1 MKREIKFSLVYRDMW
16 QSSGKYVPT
25 VSQLKEVAPAIIDM
39 GCFDRV
45 ETNGGAFEQVNLL
58 FGENPNKAVRE
69 WTAPFR
75 QAGIQTHMLERGLN
89 GLRMN
94 PVPADVRELMYKVK
108 KAQGTDISRSFCG
121 LNDYRN
127 LKLSVEY
134 AKKAGMVSQVALSI
148 TSSPV
153 HTVEYYMDIVDKV
166 VGYGCDEICLKDMA
180 GVGRPTF
187 LATLTSQIKKKY
199 PHILVQY
206 HGHCGPGF
214 SPASMLEVARAGADY
229 LDVAVEPLS
238 WGKVHPDVITIREML
253 KADGFQVKDLNMN
266 AYMETRALTQKFIDD
281 FLGYWIDPNNSQMSS
296 LLVGCGLPGGMMG
309 SMMADLKGFHGAIN
323 ASLRAQGK
331 AELSLDQLM
340 VMLFQEVEYVW
351 PRLGYPPL
359 VTPFSQYVKNTALM
373 NLMALLKGQPRWSMI
388 DKDTWN
394 MILGRMGR
402 LPGPLAPEIVELA
415 RQKGLEFYTGE
426 PQSEFPDEL
435 DRFRQIMKE
444 EGWDCGQDD
453 EELFELAM
461 HERQYRD
468 YKSGVAK
475 ERFNK
480 DLEAARAK
488 AGAPV
493 IVERPV
499 VQMPKFDVDR
509 ILEKYPDAV
518 PVQVPVKGQMLW
530 QIDVD
535 DASAAPAVGTEVKA
549 GEPVGYVQTY
559 YGMEEVN
566 AAVDGRVVAVCAAQG
581 DAVVK
586 GEIVAFI
593 QA

>member
-1 MKREIKFSLVYRDMW
+1 MEKFPCFEWVAGCQAD
-16 QSSGKYVPT
+16 GK
-25 VSQLKEVAPAIIDM
+25 
-39 GCFDRV
+39 
-45 ETNGGAFEQVNLL
+45 
-58 FGENPNKAVRE
+58 
-69 WTAPFR
+69 
-75 QAGIQTHMLERGLN
+75 
-89 GLRMN
+89 LRMERHYAN
-94 PVPADVRELMYKVK
+94 AFIESHRDFILGLDGAKRYHKWLALGAMCEELCL
-108 KAQGTDISRSFCG
+108 DI
-121 LNDYRN
+121 
-127 LKLSVEY
+127 E
-134 AKKAGMVSQVALSI
+134 A
-148 TSSPV
+148 
-153 HTVEYYMDIVDKV
+153 
-166 VGYGCDEICLKDMA
+166 
-180 GVGRPTF
+180 
-187 LATLTSQIKKKY
+187 
-199 PHILVQY
+199 
-206 HGHCGPGF
+206 
-214 SPASMLEVARAGADY
+214 
-229 LDVAVEPLS
+229 
-238 WGKVHPDVITIREML
+238 
-253 KADGFQVKDLNMN
+253 MN
-266 AYMETRALTQKFIDD
+266 AYMEVRALTQKFMDD

-331 AELSLDQLM
+331 TELSLDQLM

-373 NLMALLKGQPRWSMI
+373 NLMAILKGQPRWSMI

-394 MILGRMGR
+394 MILGRMGK
-402 LPGPLAPEIVELA
+402 LPGALAPEIEQLA
-415 RQKGLEFYTGE
+415 EQKGLEFYTGD

-468 YKSGVAK
+468 YRSGVAK

-493 IVERPV
+493 IIERPV
-499 VQMPKFDVDR
+499 VEMPKYDIDR

-518 PVQVPVKGQMLW
+518 PVQTSARGQMLW

-535 DASAAPAVGTEVKA
+535 DASSAPAAGTEVKA

-559 YGMEEVN
+559 YGMEEVA
-566 AAVDGRVVAVCAAQG
+566 AAVDGRIVAVCAAQG
-581 DAVVK
+581 DNVVK